1 MIMYGLTPAQCL
13 KVKEDGDLMSGEQSI
28 ESSVKGCLNLK
39 GSEIPCRL
47 SSYLHERLND
57 LGTVS
62 ERGSVKIDMSVKMW
76 NTNTSTERPYKG
88 SQGLAFLAPTK
99 NRPKGE

>member
-1 MIMYGLTPAQCL
+1 AKRSRT
-13 KVKEDGDLMSGEQSI
+13 EDPKYCQIESHLREQSI
-28 ESSVKGCLNLK
+28 ESPVKGCLNLK

-62 ERGSVKIDMSVKMW
+62 ERGSVKIDMSVKIR
-76 NTNTSTERPYKG
+76 NTNTSTERPYEALG
-88 SQGLAFLAPTK
+88 FPGIGFSCYY
-99 NRPKGE
+99 EE